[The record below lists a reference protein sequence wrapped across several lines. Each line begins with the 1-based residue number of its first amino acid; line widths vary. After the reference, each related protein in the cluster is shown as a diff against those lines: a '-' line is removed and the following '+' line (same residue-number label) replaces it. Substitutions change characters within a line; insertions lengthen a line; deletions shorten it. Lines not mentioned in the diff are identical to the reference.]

1 MGLSNLQGTHAFI
14 EYYGERKTKK
24 YSCKNCK
31 NYFDGVCKAK
41 NITIDY
47 GDNSGKYCSWFD
59 PINSISKSENT
70 EKKKNN
76 TKREAKGTSSNVTTA
91 LYINGKI
98 QKEHKIK
105 KDVVEIG
112 CKVTL
117 QELQSANDEYE
128 FEIREDTSKELK
140 DLILNHGKG
149 YKFKY
154 RNIMYR
160 IKSIKFTEEK

>member
-1 MGLSNLQGTHAFI
+1 MGLSNMQGTHAFI

-41 NITIDY
+41 NIVIEF

-59 PINSISKSENT
+59 PINSITKSEST
-70 EKKKNN
+70 WKKKENIKAETKSNSNN
-76 TKREAKGTSSNVTTA
+76 ITTTF
-91 LYINGKI
+91 YTNGKR
-98 QKEHKIK
+98 QKENKTN
-105 KDVVEIG
+105 KDLVRIG

-117 QELQSANDEYE
+117 QELKLENDEYE
-128 FEIREDTSKELK
+128 FEIREDTNEELK
-140 DLILNHGKG
+140 RVILNHGKG

-154 RNIMYR
+154 RGIMYK
-160 IKSIKFTEEK
+160 IKSIKFIEEN